1 MISKSE
7 QPATLPV
14 ATPAKSERA
23 ETPCVIG
30 VGVTVV
36 GQIRSSGFVQIE
48 GHVEGEVCA
57 STLVVNGVGSIKG
70 DVVADSVL
78 VRGKIIGNLRG
89 RDIQLRATAHVEGAI
104 FHQLLGVEAG
114 ATFEGKSCPS
124 QDPMG
129 QARQVDAK
137 AKPAN
142 EGPVISPV
150 RVGQAA

>member
-1 MISKSE
+1 MW
-7 QPATLPV
+7 LP
-14 ATPAKSERA
+14 
-23 ETPCVIG
+23 
-30 VGVTVV
+30 
-36 GQIRSSGFVQIE
+36 
-48 GHVEGEVCA
+48 
-57 STLVVNGVGSIKG
+57 N
-70 DVVADSVL
+70 SVL

-129 QARQVDAK
+129 QARQLPDGK